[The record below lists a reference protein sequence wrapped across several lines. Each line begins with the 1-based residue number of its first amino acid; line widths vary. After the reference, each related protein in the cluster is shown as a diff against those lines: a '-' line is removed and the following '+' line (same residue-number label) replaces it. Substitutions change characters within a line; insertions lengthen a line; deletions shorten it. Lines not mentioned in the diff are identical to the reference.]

1 LTGLGGSGNILPSRV
16 LDKHEENVS
25 AEQQKTQENARF
37 PGPHEDQG
45 RARGHQEQKAQGSKA
60 CFCRMN
66 ERLTPLER
74 IRKKSD
80 FSSLYREGN
89 RFRGRHF
96 SLVFRR
102 NELGHSRLAVVAS
115 RKVGSAVVRNRV
127 KRRLRELFRRNKELL
142 VEPIDLIVIARP
154 ESGGAPWAE
163 VKESYISSLTAIF
176 RKRISS

>member
-1 LTGLGGSGNILPSRV
+1 
-16 LDKHEENVS
+16 
-25 AEQQKTQENARF
+25 
-37 PGPHEDQG
+37 
-45 RARGHQEQKAQGSKA
+45 
-60 CFCRMN
+60 MN

-74 IRKKSD
+74 IRKKND
-80 FSSLYREGN
+80 FSSLYREGS

-102 NELGHSRLAVVAS
+102 SELGYSRLAVVAS
-115 RKVGSAVVRNRV
+115 RKVGPAVVRNRV

-142 VEPIDLIVIARP
+142 KEPLDLIVIARP

-163 VKESYISSLTAIF
+163 VKKSYILSLTTIF

>member
-1 LTGLGGSGNILPSRV
+1 
-16 LDKHEENVS
+16 
-25 AEQQKTQENARF
+25 
-37 PGPHEDQG
+37 
-45 RARGHQEQKAQGSKA
+45 
-60 CFCRMN
+60 MN

-80 FSSLYREGN
+80 FSRLYREGS

-102 NELGHSRLAVVAS
+102 NDLSYSRLAVVAS
-115 RKVGSAVVRNRV
+115 RKVGPAIVRNRV
-127 KRRLRELFRRNKELL
+127 KRRLRELFRRNKGLL
-142 VEPIDLIVIARP
+142 REPIDLIVIARP

-163 VKESYISSLTAIF
+163 VKESYISSMTTIF